1 MNDIRHTFTRPD
13 QIDQIARELS
23 EIDALRRA
31 LEKREHFL
39 KRARY
44 WEAVAGGKGRQYA
57 RNMDHADSYQPEILL
72 AMYALTEIDA
82 IHAAYLECDHG

>member
-1 MNDIRHTFTRPD
+1 MNISTR
-13 QIDQIARELS
+13 IALPSAVDREIS
-23 EIDALRRA
+23 EIEALERA
-31 LEKREHFL
+31 LEKRKHFL

-72 AMYALTEIDA
+72 A
-82 IHAAYLECDHG
+82 AYRLFEVDGLHQAWLETGAVNE